1 MTLDIL
7 RQRLHN
13 QLLSQTK
20 FTQPSQVVAW
30 LGAVQSQDYAG
41 AKWAVSQRTKGL
53 TDVEIEQAFADGE
66 ILRTHVMRPTWHFVT
81 PLDIRWMLA
90 LTAPR
95 VLMLLAYLDRQLEV
109 EKSLIHQTNKI
120 LADALEGGRQL
131 TRAELAAVLQGNGI
145 NTDGLRLGHLIMHA
159 ELDGIICSGARRG
172 KQFTYAL
179 LEERAPQAKTLE
191 REEALAELTKR
202 YFRSHG
208 PATLKDFVWWS
219 GLTMADAR
227 AGIDFV
233 KSQFEQEV
241 IERQTYW
248 FAPSRPVRKPSLTA
262 FLLPN
267 YDEYTVG
274 YTDRSAIFDV
284 SHTDN
289 LVLREGILAQST
301 LIDGRVTGTWK
312 RTIKKNEVVIEL
324 APFMIPTSDQNQ
336 VIIAA
341 TQQYGKFL
349 GLPVVLTNAA

>member
-41 AKWAVSQRTKGL
+41 AKWAVAQRTKGL
-53 TDVEIEQAFADGE
+53 TDAEIEQAFADGE
-66 ILRTHVMRPTWHFVT
+66 ILRTHVLRPTWHFVT
-81 PLDIRWMLA
+81 PVDIRWMLA

-109 EKSLIHQTNKI
+109 DKNLIGQTNEI
-120 LADALEGGRQL
+120 LAKALEERKQS
-131 TRAELAAVLQGNGI
+131 TRAELAAVIQRNGI
-145 NTDGLRLGHLIMHA
+145 KTDGLRLGNFIMHA

-248 FAPSRPVRKPSLTA
+248 FPPSRPVRKPSPTA

-284 SHTDN
+284 SHTDK

-312 RTIKKNEVVIEL
+312 RTIKKKEVVIEL
-324 APFMIPTSDQNQ
+324 APFMVPTSDQNQ